1 MMDSKPKIPSIA
13 GRVTAGQPGALSTV
27 ANPKRTRLK

>member
-1 MMDSKPKIPSIA
+1 MDSKPKMPTLA
-13 GRVTAGQPGALSTV
+13 ARVANAQPGTLSTV